1 MFRLTA
7 RRCVAGLAGSAV
19 VLASGWVAAPSAWAA
34 GTFVVSQVRYS
45 TPSITLSGLALAPF
59 SVTLR
64 VQASPP
70 LPSTQHGDLLFVM
83 QRSGGQG
90 QQSILDLCG
99 TLVSGDGAD
108 GQWIGTIPMASTDDG
123 SWTLTA
129 VDSGAGCGGFE
140 NMPVPHPVVGEPILT
155 VTGSHQPVV
164 TFATVPD
171 PVPLTLAAFTVAGR
185 VSDRDTG
192 QPYAGVTVTW
202 AGVCKNDL
210 FGASARSDAAGHFAI
225 TQSAGSVELYD
236 LNCVVT
242 LYSVVD
248 QFNPQFYT
256 NQGFQPR
263 LLAAVTAV
271 PSQTTVRVGTIVPVN
286 GTVTGFSAQCPLALQ
301 RLHGATAWRTVSTGY
316 VRTSGRYTVLAQ
328 PPNRG
333 YNIYRTY
340 MPACT
345 LVFVDFAPATSR
357 AFAITGT

>member
-1 MFRLTA
+1 MAKLTA
-7 RRCVAGLAGSAV
+7 SRRVAALMGSAL
-19 VLASGWVAAPSAWAA
+19 VLASGWVAAPSASAA

-45 TPSITLSGLALAPF
+45 TSSITLSGLALAPF

-70 LPSTQHGDLLFVM
+70 LLSTQHGQLLFVM

-90 QQSILDLCG
+90 QQSLLDLCG

-129 VDSGAGCGGFE
+129 VDSAGCGGPGT
-140 NMPVPHPVVGEPILT
+140 MPDLHPVVGAPILT

-164 TFATVPD
+164 AFATVPD

-192 QPYAGVTVTW
+192 LPYAGVTVTW
-202 AGVCKNDL
+202 AGVCKNSL

-225 TQSAGSVELYD
+225 TDSVGSVELYD

-248 QFNPQFYT
+248 EFNPQFYT

-263 LLAAVTAV
+263 LLAAVSAV
-271 PSQTTVRVGTIVPVN
+271 PSQSTVRVGTIVPVT
-286 GTVTGFSAQCPLALQ
+286 GTVTGFSAHCALALQ
-301 RLHGATAWRTVSTGY
+301 RLYGATVWRTVSTGY
-316 VRTSGRYTVLAQ
+316 VRDSGRYTVLAQ